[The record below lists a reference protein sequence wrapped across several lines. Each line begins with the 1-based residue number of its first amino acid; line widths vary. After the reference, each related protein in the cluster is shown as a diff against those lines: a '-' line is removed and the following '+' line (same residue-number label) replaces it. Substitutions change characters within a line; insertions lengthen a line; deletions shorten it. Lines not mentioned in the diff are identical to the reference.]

1 MLYICATPIGN
12 LGDITLRALEILGKA
27 DIILCEDTR
36 VSIKLLNH
44 HGISNKRLIS
54 LHQHNENEVSAKV
67 LSWLKEGLSIV
78 QISDAGTPGI
88 SDPGARLCA
97 NLIEQGITAHPL
109 PGPSAVTSLLSVS
122 GIINSPCLFFGFLEH
137 KSNARIKQL
146 KQWELTPY
154 TICIYESPH
163 RILACLRDIKQ
174 SLGGARQ
181 LVIGRELTK
190 QFETILYGS
199 AEELYAK
206 VSSDPNQQRGELV
219 LLIKPPLVAIN
230 IEEQLSQRQIEVLQL
245 IARELPAKKAVNLTH
260 QLEGGSK
267 EKLYQYLLDNK

>member
-12 LGDITLRALEILGKA
+12 LGDITLRALDILAKA

-36 VSIKLLNH
+36 ISIKLLNH
-44 HGISNKRLIS
+44 HGICNKRLIA
-54 LHQHNENEVSAKV
+54 LHQHNENEVSSKV
-67 LSWLKEGLSIV
+67 NAWLEEGLTIV

-88 SDPGARLCA
+88 SDPGARLCS
-97 NLIEQGITAHPL
+97 NLMQQGITAHPL
-109 PGPSAVTSLLSVS
+109 PGPSAVTCLLSVS

-137 KSNARIKQL
+137 KSGARIKQL
-146 KQWELTPY
+146 KQWEATPY

-163 RILACLRDIKQ
+163 RILACLNDIKQ
-174 SLGGARQ
+174 TLGGERQ

-206 VSSDPNQQRGELV
+206 VNSDPNQQRGELV
-219 LLIKPPLVAIN
+219 LLIKPLIT
-230 IEEQLSQRQIEVLQL
+230 IFKTEEQLTQRQIEVLQL
-245 IARELPAKKAVNLTH
+245 IAGELPAKKAVNLTH

-267 EKLYQYLLDNK
+267 ELLYQYLLDHK